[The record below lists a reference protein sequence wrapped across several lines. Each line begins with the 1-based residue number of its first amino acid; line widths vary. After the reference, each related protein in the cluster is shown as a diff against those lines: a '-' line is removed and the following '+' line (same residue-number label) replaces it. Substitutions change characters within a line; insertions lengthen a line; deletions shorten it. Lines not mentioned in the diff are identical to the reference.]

1 MSKGG
6 KMVRSNLPVV
16 VFMLVAMQ
24 VVAGTCFA
32 DTEIM
37 DIHPDEGVIQYV
49 ERIKGMFD
57 VTLYRAVIGAANPYK
72 EGDESLGVAADS
84 EKTRQKARELLSGT
98 TLQDIHEHPLFEDNQ
113 QRLIWKTTDAERYE
127 KIRHWTL
134 GRLKEFVLT
143 QTESDIK
150 GIMGG
155 LNSDVIACLT
165 KLMNNAELTEVG
177 KKVFNPL
184 PGTHIGAKG
193 YMGARIQPNSPTDNP
208 EDIVWQVFDGWSY
221 ATGDVVLGTNPVSDS
236 IENIAAIEK
245 ALKDVVVTFGLQDTI
260 PWCVLSH
267 IDKQYTVESRYPGDT
282 AVWFQSLA
290 GCDDANQTFNITLEK
305 MMNYARMRTGRY
317 SLYHETG
324 QGADFTNGAGH
335 GFDMVV
341 HESRKYGFARAL
353 VMESAKVA
361 PGGEVR
367 SFTND
372 VAGFIGP
379 EVFRTRE
386 QLVRCCLED
395 IVMGKLHGLCIGLDI
410 CSTLH
415 MPITLDDLDW
425 CMDRVMPA
433 NPAYLMALPTK
444 NDPMLSYL
452 TTAFQDHVRIRGKFD
467 YKVDD
472 TMWKFFKRIGIVDE
486 NDKFTEH
493 FGDPIWVYYQFLL
506 AKGDLRSKDAIY
518 AEGEAAIR
526 RIEARGVPIARGHGA
541 SYWDLDPALSQEIRT
556 LYNDAKMSI
565 WSEFTPE
572 FVEAIPDR
580 VCVATPSKD
589 RAEYIAHPP
598 TGEVLSP
605 SAVAAVESLR
615 NSWQRAVPDVQIVIS
630 DGLNVRAIMD
640 PGHLIPFL
648 ETVRAELKS
657 AGFSVGEKNIVVT
670 SGRVRAGYAIGGILF
685 EKSDPRKPGVMLH
698 IIGERPGNGH
708 HNFSVYL
715 VAPTGEVW
723 AKKTVDH
730 DIGRVVSGISD
741 TAYPP
746 VDAAKETVR
755 IIREMTGK
763 QTDAKTESAG

>member
-1 MSKGG
+1 MMFPKL
-6 KMVRSNLPVV
+6 LPGFVC
-16 VFMLVAMQ
+16 MLVIMLM
-24 VVAGTCFA
+24 VTCRCFA

-37 DIHPDEGVIQYV
+37 DIHPDEGVIHYV
-49 ERIKGMFD
+49 ERIKGTFD

-72 EGDESLGVAADS
+72 EGDESLGVAADT
-84 EKTRQKARELLSGT
+84 EKSRQKARQLISAT
-98 TLQDIHEHPLFEDNQ
+98 TIQEIHEHPLFEDNQ

-127 KIRHWTL
+127 KIKHWTL
-134 GRLKEFVLT
+134 GRLKDFVLT
-143 QTESDIK
+143 RTESDIK

-165 KLMNNAELTEVG
+165 KLMTNAELTEVG

-208 EDIVWQVFDGWSY
+208 EDIIWQVFDGWCY

-236 IENIAAIEK
+236 VENIAAIEK

-267 IDKQYTVESRYPGDT
+267 IDKQYAVESRYPGDT

-317 SLYHETG
+317 TLYHETG

-353 VMESAKVA
+353 IMESAKVV

-379 EVFRTRE
+379 EVFKTRE

-415 MPITLDDLDW
+415 MPVTLDDLDW
-425 CMDRVMPA
+425 CMDRIMPA

-452 TTAFQDHVRIRGKFD
+452 TTAFQDHVRIRGKFG

-472 TMWKFFKRIGIVDE
+472 ALWTFFKKIGIVDE
-486 NDKFTEH
+486 NDQFTEH
-493 FGDPIWVYYQFLL
+493 FGDPVWVYYQYLL
-506 AKGDLRSKDAIY
+506 AKGDPRSKDAIY

-526 RIEARGVPIARGHGA
+526 RIEARGVPIARGHGT
-541 SYWDLDPALSQEIRT
+541 SYWDLDPALNQKIRT
-556 LYNDAKMSI
+556 LYNDAKISI

-572 FVEAIPDR
+572 FVNTVPDR
-580 VCVATPSKD
+580 LCVATTSKD

-605 SAVAAVESLR
+605 SAIAAVEGLR
-615 NSWQRAVPDVQIVIS
+615 NEWQGAAPDVQIVIS
-630 DGLNVRAIMD
+630 DGLNARAIMD
-640 PGHLIPFL
+640 TGHLFPFL
-648 ETVRAELKS
+648 ESVRAELKA

-670 SGRVRAGYAIGGILF
+670 SGRVRAGYAIGSILF
-685 EKSDPRKPGVMLH
+685 EKSDPRKSGVMLH
-698 IIGERPGNGH
+698 IIGERPGSGH

-723 AKKTVDH
+723 SKKTVDH
-730 DIGRVVSGISD
+730 DIGRVVSGVSD

-746 VDAAKETVR
+746 VDAAKETVQ

-763 QTDAKTESAG
+763 QTDAKTESAGGNST